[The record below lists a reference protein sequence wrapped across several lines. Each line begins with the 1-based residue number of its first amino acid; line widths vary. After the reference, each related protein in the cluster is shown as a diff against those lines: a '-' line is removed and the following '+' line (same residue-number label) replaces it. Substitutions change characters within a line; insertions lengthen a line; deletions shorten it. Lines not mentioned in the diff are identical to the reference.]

1 MRILKIAFVLILTVI
16 FINQSKSHDLIELKK
31 STSNKVVIKY
41 MFNVG
46 SMMDPAGKEGLSMLT
61 AGLISDGGSAQYTK
75 SEIDDLLYPM
85 AASYYASVDKEVTVF
100 TFEVHRDFI
109 DSFYDIA
116 KGLLYTPAFDE
127 NDFDRIKSN
136 QQNYVDQ
143 IIKASSDEEYSK
155 MALEDL
161 LFRGTSYQ
169 HMIMGTSSGVND
181 ITLDDAMEFYKKYFT
196 KDNLLIGI
204 AGNFSEDFK
213 NKLIS
218 DKAQLPSLQ
227 FTLPQAPE
235 IKMPNGL
242 QVEIIE
248 KENALGS
255 AIYAGYP
262 LDLTRADDD
271 FAALMVANSWLGEHR
286 KSYGQLYEK
295 IRRKRSM
302 NYGDYTYIEW
312 YENGGRVQIP
322 LAHVP
327 RHNNYFSLWI
337 RPVQIGDQL
346 KTQYEELGSIDVG
359 HAPFALRMAVREIDM
374 LAQNGISKEDFELTR
389 QFLRSYIKL
398 FVQTTEKELGFL
410 MDSHYY
416 GRANYIGELDELL
429 ANLTVEDV
437 NKAAKKYFQVDN
449 MFVCIVTD
457 DSETAALS
465 ANLLKNN
472 PSPMSYSNLVKE
484 GLSEDILKEDKE
496 VSTYKLN
503 VKTVDII
510 NSQDTFK

>member
-1 MRILKIAFVLILTVI
+1 MRTLKIVVLLVVSGI
-16 FINQSKSHDLIELKK
+16 FLNQTIAHDLVELKK

-46 SMMDPAGKEGLSMLT
+46 SMMDPEGKEGLSMLT
-61 AGLISDGGSAQYTK
+61 ASLISDGGSTQYTK

-109 DSFYDIA
+109 DSFYEIA

-127 NDFDRIKSN
+127 NDFNRIKSN

-169 HMIMGTSSGVND
+169 HMIMGTSSGVNG
-181 ITLDDAMEFYKKYFT
+181 ITLDDAKEFYKKYFT

-204 AGNFSEDFK
+204 AGNYDENFK
-213 NKLIS
+213 NKLLL
-218 DKAQLPSLQ
+218 DKEQLPVLQ
-227 FTLPQAPE
+227 FTLPEAPE
-235 IKMPNGL
+235 ISMPDGL

-262 LDLTRADDD
+262 LDITRADDD

-295 IRRKRSM
+295 IRRTRSM

-312 YENGGRVQIP
+312 YENGGRVQLP

-327 RHNNYFSLWI
+327 RHSNYFSLWI

-346 KTQYEELGSIDVG
+346 KAQYEELGNIDAG
-359 HAPFALRMAVREIDM
+359 HAPFALRLAIREIDM
-374 LAQNGISKEDFELTR
+374 LANKGISKEDFELTR

-398 FVQTTEKELGFL
+398 FIQTTEKELGFL
-410 MDSHYY
+410 MDSHFY
-416 GRANYIGELDELL
+416 GRENYIAELDELL

-437 NKAAKKYFQVDN
+437 NEAARKYFQVDN
-449 MFVCIVTD
+449 MYVCIVTD

-465 ANLLKNN
+465 ENLMKNK

-484 GLSEDILKEDKE
+484 GLSEDILKEDEE
-496 VSTYKLN
+496 VAAYKLN
-503 VKTVDII
+503 VKSVDVI

>member
-1 MRILKIAFVLILTVI
+1 MRTVKIAILFVLSGILV
-16 FINQSKSHDLIELKK
+16 NQTIAHDLIELKK

-46 SMMDPAGKEGLSMLT
+46 SMMDPEGKEGLSILT
-61 AGLISDGGSAQYTK
+61 ASLISDGGSAQYTK

-85 AASYYASVDKEVTVF
+85 AASYNASVDKEVTVF

-127 NDFDRIKSN
+127 NDFNRIKSN

-169 HMIMGTSSGVND
+169 HMIMGTSSGVNS
-181 ITLDDAMEFYKKYFT
+181 ITLDDAKEFYQKYFT

-204 AGNFSEDFK
+204 AGNYSEDFK
-213 NKLIS
+213 NRLLL
-218 DKAQLPSLQ
+218 DKEQLPALQ
-227 FTLPQAPE
+227 FTLPEAPE
-235 IKMPNGL
+235 ISMPDGL

-295 IRRKRSM
+295 IRRTRSM

-312 YENGGRVQIP
+312 YENGGRVQLP

-327 RHNNYFSLWI
+327 RTSNYFSLWI
-337 RPVQIGDQL
+337 RPVQIGVQL
-346 KTQYEELGSIDVG
+346 KAQYEELGNIDVG
-359 HAPFALRMAVREIDM
+359 HAPFALRMAMREIDM
-374 LAQNGISKEDFELTR
+374 LAKNGISKEDFELTR

-410 MDSHYY
+410 MDSHFY
-416 GRANYIGELDELL
+416 GRENYIAELDELL

-437 NKAAKKYFQVDN
+437 NEAARKYFQVEN
-449 MFVCIVTD
+449 MYVCIVTD
-457 DSETAALS
+457 DSETTALS
-465 ANLLKNN
+465 ENLLKNK
-472 PSPMSYSNLVKE
+472 PSPMSYSNLVRE
-484 GLSEDILKEDKE
+484 GLSEEVLKEDEE
-496 VSTYKLN
+496 VAAYKLN
-503 VKTVDII
+503 VKSVDII
-510 NSQDTFK
+510 KSQDTFK

>member
-1 MRILKIAFVLILTVI
+1 MFMNQTIA
-16 FINQSKSHDLIELKK
+16 HDLIELKK

-46 SMMDPAGKEGLSMLT
+46 SMMDPEGKEGLSMLT
-61 AGLISDGGSAQYTK
+61 ASLISDGGSTQYTK

-127 NDFDRIKSN
+127 NDFNRIKSN

-169 HMIMGTSSGVND
+169 HMIMGTSSGVEG

-204 AGNFSEDFK
+204 AGNYSEDFK
-213 NKLIS
+213 NKLLL
-218 DKAQLPSLQ
+218 DKEQLPALQVSL
-227 FTLPQAPE
+227 PDAPE
-235 IKMPNGL
+235 INMPEGL

-255 AIYAGYP
+255 AVYAGYP

-271 FAALMVANSWLGEHR
+271 FAALMVANSWLGEQR

-295 IRRKRSM
+295 SRRKESR
-302 NYGDYTYIEW
+302 
-312 YENGGRVQIP
+312 
-322 LAHVP
+322 
-327 RHNNYFSLWI
+327 F
-337 RPVQIGDQL
+337 
-346 KTQYEELGSIDVG
+346 
-359 HAPFALRMAVREIDM
+359 HA
-374 LAQNGISKEDFELTR
+374 G
-389 QFLRSYIKL
+389 
-398 FVQTTEKELGFL
+398 
-410 MDSHYY
+410 
-416 GRANYIGELDELL
+416 
-429 ANLTVEDV
+429 
-437 NKAAKKYFQVDN
+437 
-449 MFVCIVTD
+449 
-457 DSETAALS
+457 
-465 ANLLKNN
+465 
-472 PSPMSYSNLVKE
+472 
-484 GLSEDILKEDKE
+484 
-496 VSTYKLN
+496 
-503 VKTVDII
+503 
-510 NSQDTFK
+510 

>member
-1 MRILKIAFVLILTVI
+1 MRTLKITILLILSGI
-16 FINQSKSHDLIELKK
+16 FLNQTIAHDLIELKK

-46 SMMDPAGKEGLSMLT
+46 SIMDPEGKEGLSMLT
-61 AGLISDGGSAQYTK
+61 ASLISDGGSAQYSK

-127 NDFDRIKSN
+127 NDFNRIKSN

-169 HMIMGTSSGVND
+169 HMIMGTSSGVNG
-181 ITLDDAMEFYKKYFT
+181 ITLDDAKEFYKKYFT

-204 AGNFSEDFK
+204 AGNYSEDFK
-213 NKLIS
+213 NMLLL
-218 DKAQLPSLQ
+218 DKAQLPDLQVSL
-227 FTLPQAPE
+227 PNAPE
-235 IKMPNGL
+235 INMPEGL

-262 LDLTRADDD
+262 LNLTRADDD

-295 IRRKRSM
+295 IRRTRSM

-312 YENGGRVQIP
+312 YESGGRVQLP

-327 RHNNYFSLWI
+327 RHSNYFSLWI
-337 RPVQIGDQL
+337 RPVQIGVQL
-346 KTQYEELGSIDVG
+346 KAQYEELGNIDVG
-359 HAPFALRMAVREIDM
+359 HAPFALRMAVREIDV
-374 LAQNGISKEDFELTR
+374 LAKNGISKEDFELTR

-410 MDSHYY
+410 MDSHFY

-437 NKAAKKYFQVDN
+437 NKAARKYFQIEN
-449 MFVCIVTD
+449 MYVCIVTD
-457 DSETAALS
+457 DSETGALS
-465 ANLLKNN
+465 ENLLKNK
-472 PSPMSYSNLVKE
+472 PSPMSYSNLVRE
-484 GLSEDILKEDKE
+484 GLSEDVLEEDEE

-503 VKTVDII
+503 VKSVDII

>member
-1 MRILKIAFVLILTVI
+1 MRTLKIVVLLVLSGI
-16 FINQSKSHDLIELKK
+16 FFNQTTAHDLVELKK

-46 SMMDPAGKEGLSMLT
+46 SMMDPEGKEGLSMLT
-61 AGLISDGGSAQYTK
+61 ASLISDGGSAQYTK

-109 DSFYDIA
+109 DSFYEIA

-127 NDFDRIKSN
+127 NDFNRIKSN

-169 HMIMGTSSGVND
+169 HMIMGTSSGVD
-181 ITLDDAMEFYKKYFT
+181 GITLDDAKEFYKKYFT

-204 AGNFSEDFK
+204 AGNYDEEFK
-213 NKLIS
+213 KKLLL
-218 DKAQLPSLQ
+218 DKEQLPALQ
-227 FTLPQAPE
+227 FTLPEAPE
-235 IKMPNGL
+235 ISMPEGL

-262 LDLTRADDD
+262 LDITRADDE

-295 IRRKRSM
+295 IRRTRSM

-312 YENGGRVQIP
+312 YENGGRVQLP

-327 RHNNYFSLWI
+327 RHSNYFSLWI

-346 KTQYEELGSIDVG
+346 KAQYKELGNIDVG
-359 HAPFALRMAVREIDM
+359 HAPFALRLAVREIDM
-374 LAQNGISKEDFELTR
+374 LAKNGISKEDFELTR

-398 FVQTTEKELGFL
+398 FIQTTEKELGFL
-410 MDSHYY
+410 MDSHFY
-416 GRANYIGELDELL
+416 GRDNYIAELDELL

-437 NKAAKKYFQVDN
+437 NEAARKYFQVDN
-449 MFVCIVTD
+449 MYVCIVTD
-457 DSETAALS
+457 DSETAGLS
-465 ANLLKNN
+465 ENLLKNK

-484 GLSEDILKEDKE
+484 GLSEDVLKEDE
-496 VSTYKLN
+496 EAAAYKLN
-503 VKTVDII
+503 VKSVDVI

>member
-1 MRILKIAFVLILTVI
+1 MRTVKITIILILSGI
-16 FINQSKSHDLIELKK
+16 FLNQTIAHDLIELKK

-46 SMMDPAGKEGLSMLT
+46 SMMDPEGKEGLSMLT
-61 AGLISDGGSAQYTK
+61 ASLISDGGSAQYSK
-75 SEIDDLLYPM
+75 SKIDDLLYPM

-127 NDFDRIKSN
+127 NDFNRIKSN

-169 HMIMGTSSGVND
+169 HMIMGTSSGVNG
-181 ITLDDAMEFYKKYFT
+181 ITLDDAKEFYKKYFT

-204 AGNFSEDFK
+204 AGNYSEDFK
-213 NKLIS
+213 NKLLL
-218 DKAQLPSLQ
+218 DKEQLPALQVSL
-227 FTLPQAPE
+227 PNAPE
-235 IKMPNGL
+235 ISMPDGL

-262 LDLTRADDD
+262 LNLTRADDD
-271 FAALMVANSWLGEHR
+271 FVALMVANSWLGEHR

-295 IRRKRSM
+295 IRRTRSM

-312 YENGGRVQIP
+312 YESGGRVQLP

-327 RHNNYFSLWI
+327 RHSNYFSLWI
-337 RPVQIGDQL
+337 RPVQIGVQL
-346 KTQYEELGSIDVG
+346 KAQYEELGNIDVG
-359 HAPFALRMAVREIDM
+359 HAPFALRMAIREIDM
-374 LAQNGISKEDFELTR
+374 LAKNGISKEDFELTR

-410 MDSHYY
+410 MDSHFY

-437 NKAAKKYFQVDN
+437 NKAARKYFQVEN
-449 MFVCIVTD
+449 MYVCIVTD
-457 DSETAALS
+457 DSETGALS
-465 ANLLKNN
+465 ENLLKNK
-472 PSPMSYSNLVKE
+472 PSPMSYSNLVSE
-484 GLSEDILKEDKE
+484 GLSEDVLEEDEE
-496 VSTYKLN
+496 VSSYKLN
-503 VKTVDII
+503 VKSVDII
-510 NSQDTFK
+510 NSLDTFK